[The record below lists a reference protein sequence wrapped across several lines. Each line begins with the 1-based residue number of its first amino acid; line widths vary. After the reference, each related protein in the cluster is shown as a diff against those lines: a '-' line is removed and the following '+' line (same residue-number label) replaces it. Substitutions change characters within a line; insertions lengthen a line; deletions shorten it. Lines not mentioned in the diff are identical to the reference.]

1 MYNAKV
7 TMYPSDWKGSVEA
20 ENGVATFKIDG
31 NTFLLRLDCF
41 KDYRMV
47 SNMLEIAFGHGKSF
61 AAGAMR
67 SRIEQAMDDAED
79 L

>member
-1 MYNAKV
+1 
-7 TMYPSDWKGSVEA
+7 MYPSEWKGSVEA
-20 ENGVATFKIDG
+20 ENGVATFKIEG

-41 KDYRMV
+41 KDYQMV
-47 SNMLEIAFGHGKSF
+47 SNMLEMAFDQGKSF

-67 SRIEQAMDDAED
+67 SHINRAMDDAVRTHA